1 MRQLLA
7 HAHSQLEVFRPCFY
21 HIIIFPF
28 TAGKVTDLCARAWP
42 EAGLWTPSSHF
53 VCCFW
58 GSTNF
63 DEGKNLIIQHKLWIE
78 PVLQVL
84 SGSCL
89 PSLPKNNITF
99 YWIFSCENNSMELAS
114 HGQQVSKSVKCVLS
128 HTFQFYNYDIISV

>member
-1 MRQLLA
+1 MVFFSNLSIYPSIHHIYYISSSCRQGDRFMCSSLTRDRT
-7 HAHSQLEVFRPCFY
+7 V
-21 HIIIFPF
+21 
-28 TAGKVTDLCARAWP
+28 
-42 EAGLWTPSSHF
+42 SSHF
-53 VCCFW
+53 VCCFG